1 MERHSLG
8 RSVRRGAFR
17 MRAAAVVELA
27 WQFACVG
34 GVMRFSAF
42 LAIFMVLLLLWA
54 GGFLVYHVASA
65 LIHLLLVF
73 ALVFFVMHVVRG
85 VARK

>member
-1 MERHSLG
+1 
-8 RSVRRGAFR
+8 
-17 MRAAAVVELA
+17 
-27 WQFACVG
+27 
-34 GVMRFSAF
+34 MRFSAF

-65 LIHLLLVF
+65 LIHVLLVL
-73 ALVFFVMHVVRG
+73 AIVFLILHAFKT